1 MGKISRFLAL
11 ITFFASVVFGACDFS
26 EFDKNFMEV
35 GPKERQRLHNEI
47 KNTYIKAVIND
58 DLECKKESLKRLIKA
73 NEVFEIDSKTLK
85 KELATLENSADSK
98 NTTNNAKKDENP
110 TKTTKNQ
117 NKDSS
122 KETKNA
128 EQKTNSKVEQN
139 KTTKVTQKE
148 QSKEQKAQK
157 IEPKKEPKA
166 EQNVLSDNVRKTLRV
181 LEVLSDKTALKI
193 KLNRNIDESELKNFT
208 LGSEDSW
215 RNVYDISGILPSKF
229 PTPQNGISAKIRI
242 AQKDPSTV
250 RIVFE
255 DAKKSQ
261 IYTQINDKEITF
273 SKNKL
278 TQSTQKTE
286 QKDSAKKAANAE
298 KTNTSKIQAAT
309 NESEKITEKTTNKT
323 QKTTANTEKK
333 TAETK
338 KAEPINQKP
347 MKITA
352 DTAPAAASN
361 KLSKKQKASKI
372 IVIDPGHG
380 GDDVGALSQNKKLR
394 EKDIVLSVSKK
405 TAALLKERGYKVLFT
420 RSNDRFI
427 KLRSRTSF
435 ANDKGAHLFISVH
448 ANAAPNKEKAKT
460 MNGIETFFLSPSRSE
475 RSMNAANLENKA
487 DTDEMNYFTKVSF
500 LNFLNREKII
510 ASNKL
515 AIDMQ
520 AALLKSVRT
529 SYKVSDGGV
538 REAPFWVL
546 VGALMP
552 AVLIE
557 IGYISHAEES
567 LKISNSKYQDR
578 LAKGIADGVDE
589 YFAKN
594 L

>member
-1 MGKISRFLAL
+1 M
-11 ITFFASVVFGACDFS
+11 SVVFGACDFS

-35 GPKERQRLHNEI
+35 GAKERQRLHNEI
-47 KNTYIKAVIND
+47 KNAYIKSVIND
-58 DLECKKESLKRLIKA
+58 DLECKKASLERLIKA
-73 NEVFEIDSKTLK
+73 NAVFNIDSKALK
-85 KELATLENSADSK
+85 KELASLNQANAKNADE
-98 NTTNNAKKDENP
+98 NNADENN
-110 TKTTKNQ
+110 TKKSTPKSQ
-117 NKDSS
+117 NKDSAEEAK
-122 KETKNA
+122 KEAKNI
-128 EQKTNSKVEQN
+128 EQKTKSRAAQ
-139 KTTKVTQKE
+139 T
-148 QSKEQKAQK
+148 KEQKSQK
-157 IEPKKEPKA
+157 AEAKTKVEAKKEAKAEPK
-166 EQNVLSDNVRKTLRV
+166 SLRV
-181 LEVLSDKTALKI
+181 LEVLSDKNSLKI
-193 KLNRNIDESELKNFT
+193 KLNRNINEDELKNFA
-208 LGSEDSW
+208 LSSKDSW
-215 RNVYDISGILPSKF
+215 RNVYDITGILPSKF
-229 PTPQNGISAKIRI
+229 PIPQNGISAKIRI

-261 IYTQINDKEITF
+261 IYAQIDEKEITF
-273 SKNKL
+273 SKNKPA
-278 TQSTQKTE
+278 QNTQKTE
-286 QKDSAKKAANAE
+286 QKTEQNTKKTAKKVASIEKTSASKAE
-298 KTNTSKIQAAT
+298 KTA
-309 NESEKITEKTTNKT
+309 KT
-323 QKTTANTEKK
+323 QKENTKNDKK
-333 TAETK
+333 IAK
-338 KAEPINQKP
+338 KPEPVNQKA

-352 DTAPAAASN
+352 DTATAASN

-372 IVIDPGHG
+372 IVLDPGHG

-394 EKDIVLSVSKK
+394 EKDIVLNVSKK
-405 TAALLKERGYKVLFT
+405 TASLLKERGYKVLFT

-435 ANDKGAHLFISVH
+435 ANDKGAHLFISIH
-448 ANAAPNKEKAKT
+448 ANAAPNKQKAKS

-520 AALLKSVRT
+520 AALLKSVRAG
-529 SYKVSDGGV
+529 YKVSDGGV

-557 IGYISHAEES
+557 IGYISHPDES
-567 LKISNSKYQDR
+567 QKIANSKYQDR

>member
-1 MGKISRFLAL
+1 M
-11 ITFFASVVFGACDFS
+11 SVVFGACDFS
-26 EFDKNFMEV
+26 EFDKNFMKV
-35 GPKERQRLHNEI
+35 GTKERQRLHNEI
-47 KNTYIKAVIND
+47 KNAYIKSVIND
-58 DLECKKESLKRLIKA
+58 DLECKKASLERLIKA
-73 NEVFEIDSKTLK
+73 NAVFNIDSKTLK
-85 KELATLENSADSK
+85 KELASLSQANAKNADE
-98 NTTNNAKKDENP
+98 NNADENN
-110 TKTTKNQ
+110 TKKSTPKSQ
-117 NKDSS
+117 NKDSAQEAKKEAKKETK
-122 KETKNA
+122 KETKNT
-128 EQKTNSKVEQN
+128 EQKTKSRAAQ
-139 KTTKVTQKE
+139 T
-148 QSKEQKAQK
+148 KEQKSQK
-157 IEPKKEPKA
+157 VEAKKEAKAEPK
-166 EQNVLSDNVRKTLRV
+166 SLRV
-181 LEVLSDKTALKI
+181 LEVLSDKNSLKI
-193 KLNRNIDESELKNFT
+193 KLNRNINEDELKNFA
-208 LGSEDSW
+208 LSSKDSW
-215 RNVYDISGILPSKF
+215 RNVYDITGILPSKF
-229 PTPQNGISAKIRI
+229 PIPQNGISAKIRI

-261 IYTQINDKEITF
+261 IYAQINEKEITF
-273 SKNKL
+273 SKNKPA
-278 TQSTQKTE
+278 QNTQKVE
-286 QKDSAKKAANAE
+286 QKTQPSGSAKKVASTEKTSENKAE
-298 KTNTSKIQAAT
+298 KTA
-309 NESEKITEKTTNKT
+309 KT
-323 QKTTANTEKK
+323 QNTKNDKK
-333 TAETK
+333 IAK
-338 KAEPINQKP
+338 KPEPINQKA

-352 DTAPAAASN
+352 DIAAASN

-372 IVIDPGHG
+372 IVLDPGHG

-394 EKDIVLSVSKK
+394 EKDIVLNVSKK
-405 TAALLKERGYKVLFT
+405 TASLLKERGYKVLFT

-435 ANDKGAHLFISVH
+435 ANDKGAHLFISIH

-460 MNGIETFFLSPSRSE
+460 MNGIETYFLSPSRSE

-520 AALLKSVRT
+520 AALLKSVRA

-557 IGYISHAEES
+557 IGYISHPDES
-567 LKISNSKYQDR
+567 QKIANSKYQDR

>member
-11 ITFFASVVFGACDFS
+11 ITLFISVVFGVCDFS
-26 EFDKNFMEV
+26 EFDKNFIEV
-35 GPKERQRLHNEI
+35 GAKERQRLHNEI
-47 KNTYIKAVIND
+47 KNAYIKSVIND
-58 DLECKKESLKRLIKA
+58 DLECKKASLERLIKA
-73 NEVFEIDSKTLK
+73 NDVFGVNSKALK
-85 KELATLENSADSK
+85 KELASLNQANAKNADE
-98 NTTNNAKKDENP
+98 NNADENN
-110 TKTTKNQ
+110 TKKSTPKSQ
-117 NKDSS
+117 NKDSAQEAKNEAK
-122 KETKNA
+122 KETKNT
-128 EQKTNSKVEQN
+128 EQKTKSRAAQ
-139 KTTKVTQKE
+139 T
-148 QSKEQKAQK
+148 KEQKSQK
-157 IEPKKEPKA
+157 AEAKKEAKTKLEAEPK
-166 EQNVLSDNVRKTLRV
+166 SLRV
-181 LEVLSDKTALKI
+181 LEVLSDKNSLKI
-193 KLNRNIDESELKNFT
+193 KLNRNINEDELKNFT
-208 LGSEDSW
+208 LNSKDSW
-215 RNVYDISGILPSKF
+215 RNVYDITGILPSKF
-229 PTPQNGISAKIRI
+229 PIPQNGISGKIRI

-261 IYTQINDKEITF
+261 IYAQIDEKEITF
-273 SKNKL
+273 SKKL
-278 TQSTQKTE
+278 AQNTQKAE
-286 QKDSAKKAANAE
+286 QKAEQNTKKTVKKVVSAE
-298 KTNTSKIQAAT
+298 KTSASKA
-309 NESEKITEKTTNKT
+309 EKTAKT
-323 QKTTANTEKK
+323 QKENTKNDKK
-333 TAETK
+333 IAK
-338 KAEPINQKP
+338 KPEPVNQKA

-352 DTAPAAASN
+352 DTATAASN

-372 IVIDPGHG
+372 IVLDPGHG

-394 EKDIVLSVSKK
+394 EKDIVLNVSKK
-405 TAALLKERGYKVLFT
+405 TASLLKERGYKVLFT

-435 ANDKGAHLFISVH
+435 ANDKGAHLFISIH

-529 SYKVSDGGV
+529 GYKVSDGGV

-557 IGYISHAEES
+557 IGYISHPDES
-567 LKISNSKYQDR
+567 QKIANSKYQDR

>member
-1 MGKISRFLAL
+1 MAR
-11 ITFFASVVFGACDFS
+11 VVGLQFNMKQ
-26 EFDKNFMEV
+26 EK
-35 GPKERQRLHNEI
+35 PK
-47 KNTYIKAVIND
+47 
-58 DLECKKESLKRLIKA
+58 KKE
-73 NEVFEIDSKTLK
+73 VK
-85 KELATLENSADSK
+85 KE
-98 NTTNNAKKDENP
+98 AKKEAKKE
-110 TKTTKNQ
+110 TK
-117 NKDSS
+117 
-122 KETKNA
+122 KETKNT
-128 EQKTNSKVEQN
+128 EQKTN
-139 KTTKVTQKE
+139 TKSIITQT
-148 QSKEQKAQK
+148 KEQKSQK
-157 IEPKKEPKA
+157 VETKKEAKTKVEAEPK
-166 EQNVLSDNVRKTLRV
+166 SLRV
-181 LEVLSDKTALKI
+181 LEVLSDKNSLKI
-193 KLNRNIDESELKNFT
+193 KLNRNINEDELKNFT
-208 LGSEDSW
+208 LNSKDSW
-215 RNVYDISGILPSKF
+215 RNVYDITGILPSKF
-229 PTPQNGISAKIRI
+229 PIPQNGISAKIRI
-242 AQKDPSTV
+242 AQKDTSTV

-261 IYTQINDKEITF
+261 IYAQIDKKEITF
-273 SKNKL
+273 SKNKPA
-278 TQSTQKTE
+278 QNTQKTE
-286 QKDSAKKAANAE
+286 QKAEQKAEQNTKKTAKKVASAE
-298 KTNTSKIQAAT
+298 KT
-309 NESEKITEKTTNKT
+309 SEKTSENKAEKTAK
-323 QKTTANTEKK
+323 KENTKNDKK
-333 TAETK
+333 IAK
-338 KAEPINQKP
+338 KPEPVNQKA

-352 DTAPAAASN
+352 DTTTAASN

-372 IVIDPGHG
+372 IVLDPGHG

-394 EKDIVLSVSKK
+394 EKDIVLNVSKK
-405 TAALLKERGYKVLFT
+405 TASLLKERGYKVLFT

-435 ANDKGAHLFISVH
+435 ANDKGAHLFISIH
-448 ANAAPNKEKAKT
+448 ANAAPNKEKAKS

-520 AALLKSVRT
+520 AALLKSVRAG
-529 SYKVSDGGV
+529 YKVSDGGV

-557 IGYISHAEES
+557 IGYISHPDES
-567 LKISNSKYQDR
+567 QKIANSKYQDR

>member
-11 ITFFASVVFGACDFS
+11 ITLFMSVVFGACDFS

-35 GPKERQRLHNEI
+35 GAKERQRLHNEI
-47 KNTYIKAVIND
+47 KNAYIKSVIND
-58 DLECKKESLKRLIKA
+58 DLECKKASLERLIKA
-73 NEVFEIDSKTLK
+73 NDIFNIDSKTLK
-85 KELATLENSADSK
+85 KELASLNQA
-98 NTTNNAKKDENP
+98 NAKNADENN
-110 TKTTKNQ
+110 TKKSTPKSQ
-117 NKDSS
+117 NKDSAEEAK
-122 KETKNA
+122 KEAKNI
-128 EQKTNSKVEQN
+128 EQKTKSRAAQ
-139 KTTKVTQKE
+139 T
-148 QSKEQKAQK
+148 KEQKSQK
-157 IEPKKEPKA
+157 VEAKKEAKTKVEAEPK
-166 EQNVLSDNVRKTLRV
+166 SLRV
-181 LEVLSDKTALKI
+181 LEVLSDKNSLKI
-193 KLNRNIDESELKNFT
+193 KLNRNINEDELKNFT
-208 LGSEDSW
+208 LNSKDSW
-215 RNVYDISGILPSKF
+215 RNVYDITGILPSKF
-229 PTPQNGISAKIRI
+229 PIPQNGISAKIRI

-261 IYTQINDKEITF
+261 IYAQINEKEITF
-273 SKNKL
+273 SKNKPA
-278 TQSTQKTE
+278 QNTQKTE
-286 QKDSAKKAANAE
+286 QKTEPSSSAKKVASAE
-298 KTNTSKIQAAT
+298 KT
-309 NESEKITEKTTNKT
+309 SEKTSENKAEKTAKT
-323 QKTTANTEKK
+323 QNTKNDKK
-333 TAETK
+333 IAK
-338 KAEPINQKP
+338 KPEPVNQKA

-352 DTAPAAASN
+352 DTATAASN

-372 IVIDPGHG
+372 IVLDPGHG

-394 EKDIVLSVSKK
+394 EKDIALSVSKK
-405 TAALLKERGYKVLFT
+405 TASLLKERGYKVLLT

-435 ANDKGAHLFISVH
+435 ANDKGAHLFISIH
-448 ANAAPNKEKAKT
+448 ANAAPNKEKAKS

-515 AIDMQ
+515 AIDIQ
-520 AALLKSVRT
+520 AGLLKSVRA

-557 IGYISHAEES
+557 IGYISHPDES
-567 LKISNSKYQDR
+567 QKIANSKYQDR

>member
-11 ITFFASVVFGACDFS
+11 ITLFISVVFGACDFS

-35 GPKERQRLHNEI
+35 GAKERQRLHNEI
-47 KNTYIKAVIND
+47 KNAYIKSVIND
-58 DLECKKESLKRLIKA
+58 DLECKKASLERLIKA
-73 NEVFEIDSKTLK
+73 NAVFNIDSKALK
-85 KELATLENSADSK
+85 KELASLSQANAKNTDKNKAKKSTPKSQNSAEESK
-98 NTTNNAKKDENP
+98 
-110 TKTTKNQ
+110 
-117 NKDSS
+117 
-122 KETKNA
+122 KETKNEA
-128 EQKTNSKVEQN
+128 KNTEQKTKSITAQ
-139 KTTKVTQKE
+139 T
-148 QSKEQKAQK
+148 KEQKSQK
-157 IEPKKEPKA
+157 AEAEPK
-166 EQNVLSDNVRKTLRV
+166 SLRV
-181 LEVLSDKTALKI
+181 LEVLSDKNSLKI
-193 KLNRNIDESELKNFT
+193 KLNRNINEDELKNFA
-208 LGSEDSW
+208 LSSKDSW
-215 RNVYDISGILPSKF
+215 RNVYDITGILPSKF

-261 IYTQINDKEITF
+261 IYAQINEKEITF
-273 SKNKL
+273 SKNKPA
-278 TQSTQKTE
+278 QNTQKTE
-286 QKDSAKKAANAE
+286 QKTEPSSSAKKVASTEKTSENKAE
-298 KTNTSKIQAAT
+298 KTA
-309 NESEKITEKTTNKT
+309 KT
-323 QKTTANTEKK
+323 QNTKNDKK
-333 TAETK
+333 IAK
-338 KAEPINQKP
+338 KPEPVNQKA

-352 DTAPAAASN
+352 DIAAASN

-372 IVIDPGHG
+372 IVLDPGHG

-394 EKDIVLSVSKK
+394 EKDIALSVSKK
-405 TAALLKERGYKVLFT
+405 TASLLKERGYKVLLT

-435 ANDKGAHLFISVH
+435 ANDKGAHLFISIH
-448 ANAAPNKEKAKT
+448 ANAAPNKEKAKS

-510 ASNKL
+510 ASNNL

-520 AALLKSVRT
+520 AALLKSVRA

-557 IGYISHAEES
+557 IGYISHPEES
-567 LKISNSKYQDR
+567 QKIANSKYQDHI
-578 LAKGIADGVDE
+578 AKGIADGVDE

>member
-1 MGKISRFLAL
+1 M
-11 ITFFASVVFGACDFS
+11 SVVFGACDFS
-26 EFDKNFMEV
+26 EFDKNFIEV
-35 GPKERQRLHNEI
+35 GAKERQRLHNEI
-47 KNTYIKAVIND
+47 KNAYIKSVIND
-58 DLECKKESLKRLIKA
+58 DLECKKASLERLIKA
-73 NEVFEIDSKTLK
+73 NAVFGVNSKALK
-85 KELATLENSADSK
+85 KELASLSQANAKNADE
-98 NTTNNAKKDENP
+98 NNADKNNTDKNNTDENNTDENN
-110 TKTTKNQ
+110 TKKSTPKSQ
-117 NKDSS
+117 NKDSAQEAK
-122 KETKNA
+122 KETKKETKKEAKNT
-128 EQKTNSKVEQN
+128 EQKTN
-139 KTTKVTQKE
+139 TKSIITQT
-148 QSKEQKAQK
+148 KEQKSQK
-157 IEPKKEPKA
+157 VKTKKEAKTKVEAEPK
-166 EQNVLSDNVRKTLRV
+166 SLRV
-181 LEVLSDKTALKI
+181 LEVLSDKNSLKI
-193 KLNRNIDESELKNFT
+193 KLNRNINEDELKNFA
-208 LGSEDSW
+208 LNSKDSW
-215 RNVYDISGILPSKF
+215 RNVYDITGILPSKF
-229 PTPQNGISAKIRI
+229 PIPQNGISAKIRI

-261 IYTQINDKEITF
+261 IYAQIDKKEITF
-273 SKNKL
+273 SKKL
-278 TQSTQKTE
+278 AQNTQKTE
-286 QKDSAKKAANAE
+286 QKTEQNTKKTAKKV
-298 KTNTSKIQAAT
+298 
-309 NESEKITEKTTNKT
+309 
-323 QKTTANTEKK
+323 ANTEKTSAGKAEK
-333 TAETK
+333 TAKTQKENTK
-338 KAEPINQKP
+338 NDKKIAKKPEPINQKA

-352 DTAPAAASN
+352 DTAIAATSN

-372 IVIDPGHG
+372 IVLDPGHG

-394 EKDIVLSVSKK
+394 EKDIVLNVSKK
-405 TAALLKERGYKVLFT
+405 TASLLKERGYKVLFT

-435 ANDKGAHLFISVH
+435 ANDKGAHLFISIH
-448 ANAAPNKEKAKT
+448 ANAAPNKEKAKS

-520 AALLKSVRT
+520 AALLKSVRA

-557 IGYISHAEES
+557 IGYISHPDES
-567 LKISNSKYQDR
+567 QKIANSKYQDR

>member
-1 MGKISRFLAL
+1 M
-11 ITFFASVVFGACDFS
+11 SVVFGACDFS
-26 EFDKNFMEV
+26 EFDKNFMKV
-35 GPKERQRLHNEI
+35 GTKERQRLHNEI
-47 KNTYIKAVIND
+47 KNAYIKSVIND
-58 DLECKKESLKRLIKA
+58 DLECKKASLERLIKA
-73 NEVFEIDSKTLK
+73 NAVFNIDSKALK
-85 KELATLENSADSK
+85 KELASLSQANAKNADK
-98 NTTNNAKKDENP
+98 NNAKKSTPKSQNSAQEA
-110 TKTTKNQ
+110 KN
-117 NKDSS
+117 
-122 KETKNA
+122 T
-128 EQKTNSKVEQN
+128 EQKTKSITAQ
-139 KTTKVTQKE
+139 T
-148 QSKEQKAQK
+148 KEQKSQ
-157 IEPKKEPKA
+157 KA
-166 EQNVLSDNVRKTLRV
+166 EAKAEAKVEAKSLRV
-181 LEVLSDKTALKI
+181 LEVLSDKNSLKI
-193 KLNRNIDESELKNFT
+193 KLNRNINKSELKNFT
-208 LGSEDSW
+208 LGSGDSW
-215 RNVYDISGILPSKF
+215 RNVYDITGILPSKF
-229 PTPQNGISAKIRI
+229 PIPQNGISAKIRI

-261 IYTQINDKEITF
+261 IYAQIDEKEITF
-273 SKNKL
+273 SKNKPA
-278 TQSTQKTE
+278 QNTQKTE
-286 QKDSAKKAANAE
+286 QKTEPSSSAKKVASAE
-298 KTNTSKIQAAT
+298 KT
-309 NESEKITEKTTNKT
+309 SEKTSAGKTEKTAKT
-323 QKTTANTEKK
+323 QNTKNDKK
-333 TAETK
+333 IAK
-338 KAEPINQKP
+338 KPEPVNQKA

-352 DTAPAAASN
+352 DIAAASN

-372 IVIDPGHG
+372 IVLDPGHG

-394 EKDIVLSVSKK
+394 EKDIVLNVSKK
-405 TAALLKERGYKVLFT
+405 TASLLKERGYKVLFT

-435 ANDKGAHLFISVH
+435 ANDKGAHLFISIH

-460 MNGIETFFLSPSRSE
+460 MNGIETYFLSPSRSE

-487 DTDEMNYFTKVSF
+487 DTDEMNYFTKLSF

-520 AALLKSVRT
+520 AALLKSVRA

-557 IGYISHAEES
+557 IGYISHPEES
-567 LKISNSKYQDR
+567 QKIANSKYQDHI
-578 LAKGIADGVDE
+578 AKGIADGVDE

>member
-1 MGKISRFLAL
+1 MGKISRFLVL
-11 ITFFASVVFGACDFS
+11 ITLFISVVFGVCDFS
-26 EFDKNFMEV
+26 EFDKNFIEV
-35 GPKERQRLHNEI
+35 GAKERQRLHNEI
-47 KNTYIKAVIND
+47 KNAYIKSVIND
-58 DLECKKESLKRLIKA
+58 DLECKKASLERLIKA
-73 NEVFEIDSKTLK
+73 NDVFNIDSKALK
-85 KELATLENSADSK
+85 KELASLNQANTKNADE
-98 NTTNNAKKDENP
+98 NNADENNTDKNN
-110 TKTTKNQ
+110 TKKSTSKSQ
-117 NKDSS
+117 NKDSAQEAKNEAK
-122 KETKNA
+122 KETKNT
-128 EQKTNSKVEQN
+128 EQKTKSRAAQ
-139 KTTKVTQKE
+139 T
-148 QSKEQKAQK
+148 KEQKSQK
-157 IEPKKEPKA
+157 AEAKKEAKTKLEAEPK
-166 EQNVLSDNVRKTLRV
+166 SLRV
-181 LEVLSDKTALKI
+181 LEVLSDKNSLKI
-193 KLNRNIDESELKNFT
+193 KLNRNINEDELKNFA
-208 LGSEDSW
+208 LSSKDSW
-215 RNVYDISGILPSKF
+215 RNVYDITGILPSKF
-229 PTPQNGISAKIRI
+229 PIPQNGISAKIRI

-255 DAKKSQ
+255 DAKKSRIYAQ
-261 IYTQINDKEITF
+261 IDEKEITF
-273 SKNKL
+273 SKKL
-278 TQSTQKTE
+278 AQNTQKTE
-286 QKDSAKKAANAE
+286 QNTKKTAKKVASTEKTSASKAE
-298 KTNTSKIQAAT
+298 KTA
-309 NESEKITEKTTNKT
+309 KT
-323 QKTTANTEKK
+323 QNTKNDKK
-333 TAETK
+333 IAK
-338 KAEPINQKP
+338 KPEPINQKAI
-347 MKITA
+347 KITA
-352 DTAPAAASN
+352 DTAAASN

-372 IVIDPGHG
+372 IVLDPGHG

-394 EKDIVLSVSKK
+394 EKDIALSVSKK
-405 TAALLKERGYKVLFT
+405 TASLLKERGYKVLFT

-435 ANDKGAHLFISVH
+435 ANDKGAHLFISIH
-448 ANAAPNKEKAKT
+448 ANAAPNKEKAKS

-520 AALLKSVRT
+520 AALLKSVRA

-557 IGYISHAEES
+557 IGYISHPDES
-567 LKISNSKYQDR
+567 QKIANSKYQDR

>member
-11 ITFFASVVFGACDFS
+11 ITLFISVVFGACDFS
-26 EFDKNFMEV
+26 EFDKNFIEV
-35 GPKERQRLHNEI
+35 GAKERQRLHNEI
-47 KNTYIKAVIND
+47 KNAYIKSVIND
-58 DLECKKESLKRLIKA
+58 DLECKKASLERLIKA
-73 NEVFEIDSKTLK
+73 NDVFNIDSKALK
-85 KELATLENSADSK
+85 KELTSLNQANTKNADE
-98 NTTNNAKKDENP
+98 NNADKNNTKKSTP
-110 TKTTKNQ
+110 KSQ
-117 NKDSS
+117 NKDSAQEAKKVS
-122 KETKNA
+122 KKETKNT
-128 EQKTNSKVEQN
+128 EQKTN
-139 KTTKVTQKE
+139 TKSIITQT
-148 QSKEQKAQK
+148 KEQKSQK
-157 IEPKKEPKA
+157 AEAKTKVEAKAEPK
-166 EQNVLSDNVRKTLRV
+166 SLRV
-181 LEVLSDKTALKI
+181 LEVLSDKNSLKI
-193 KLNRNIDESELKNFT
+193 KLNRNINEDELKNFT
-208 LGSEDSW
+208 LNSKDSW
-215 RNVYDISGILPSKF
+215 RNVYDITGILPSKF
-229 PTPQNGISAKIRI
+229 PIPQNGISAKIRI

-261 IYTQINDKEITF
+261 IYAQIDKKEITF
-273 SKNKL
+273 SKNKPA
-278 TQSTQKTE
+278 QNTQKTE
-286 QKDSAKKAANAE
+286 QKAEQKAEQNTKKTAKKVASAE
-298 KTNTSKIQAAT
+298 KT
-309 NESEKITEKTTNKT
+309 SEKTSENKAEKTAK
-323 QKTTANTEKK
+323 KENTKNDKK
-333 TAETK
+333 IAK
-338 KAEPINQKP
+338 KPEPVNQKA

-352 DTAPAAASN
+352 DTATAASN

-372 IVIDPGHG
+372 IVLDPGHG

-394 EKDIVLSVSKK
+394 EKDIVLNVSKK
-405 TAALLKERGYKVLFT
+405 TASLLKERGYKVLFT

-435 ANDKGAHLFISVH
+435 ANDKGAHLFISIH
-448 ANAAPNKEKAKT
+448 ANAAPNKQKAKS

-520 AALLKSVRT
+520 AALLKSVRAG
-529 SYKVSDGGV
+529 YKVSDGGV

-557 IGYISHAEES
+557 IGYISHPDES
-567 LKISNSKYQDR
+567 QKIANSKYQDR

>member
-11 ITFFASVVFGACDFS
+11 ITLFISVVFGACDFS

-35 GPKERQRLHNEI
+35 GAKERQRLHNEI
-47 KNTYIKAVIND
+47 KNTYIKSVIND
-58 DLECKKESLKRLIKA
+58 DLECKKASLERLIKA
-73 NEVFEIDSKTLK
+73 NAVFNIDSKTLK
-85 KELATLENSADSK
+85 KELASLNQANAKNADE
-98 NTTNNAKKDENP
+98 NNADKNNADKNNADENN
-110 TKTTKNQ
+110 TKKSTPKSQ
-117 NKDSS
+117 NKDSAQEAKKETK
-122 KETKNA
+122 KETKNT
-128 EQKTNSKVEQN
+128 EQKTKSRIAQ
-139 KTTKVTQKE
+139 T
-148 QSKEQKAQK
+148 KEQKSQK
-157 IEPKKEPKA
+157 VEAKKEAKAEPK
-166 EQNVLSDNVRKTLRV
+166 SLRV
-181 LEVLSDKTALKI
+181 LEVLSDKNSLKI
-193 KLNRNIDESELKNFT
+193 KLNRNINEDELKNFT
-208 LGSEDSW
+208 LNSKDSW
-215 RNVYDISGILPSKF
+215 RNVYDITGILPSKF
-229 PTPQNGISAKIRI
+229 PIPQNGISAKIRI

-261 IYTQINDKEITF
+261 IYAQIDEKEITF
-273 SKNKL
+273 SKKL
-278 TQSTQKTE
+278 AQNTQKAE
-286 QKDSAKKAANAE
+286 QKAEQNTKKTAKKVASTEKTSEKTSENKAE
-298 KTNTSKIQAAT
+298 KTA
-309 NESEKITEKTTNKT
+309 KT
-323 QKTTANTEKK
+323 QNTKNDKK
-333 TAETK
+333 IAK
-338 KAEPINQKP
+338 KPEPINQKA

-352 DTAPAAASN
+352 DTTTAASN

-372 IVIDPGHG
+372 IVLDPGHG

-394 EKDIVLSVSKK
+394 EKDIVLNVSKK
-405 TAALLKERGYKVLFT
+405 TASLLKERGYKVLFT

-435 ANDKGAHLFISVH
+435 ANDKGAHLFISIH
-448 ANAAPNKEKAKT
+448 ANAAPNKEKAKS

-520 AALLKSVRT
+520 AALLKSVRA

-557 IGYISHAEES
+557 IGYISHPDES
-567 LKISNSKYQDR
+567 QKIANSKYQDR

>member
-11 ITFFASVVFGACDFS
+11 ITLFISVVFGACDFS
-26 EFDKNFMEV
+26 EFDKNFIEV
-35 GPKERQRLHNEI
+35 GAKERQRLHNEI
-47 KNTYIKAVIND
+47 KNAYIKSVIND
-58 DLECKKESLKRLIKA
+58 DLECKKASLERLIKA
-73 NEVFEIDSKTLK
+73 NDVFNIDSKALK
-85 KELATLENSADSK
+85 KELTSLNQANTKNADE
-98 NTTNNAKKDENP
+98 NNADKNNTKKSTP
-110 TKTTKNQ
+110 KSQ
-117 NKDSS
+117 NKDSAQEAKKVS
-122 KETKNA
+122 KKETKNT
-128 EQKTNSKVEQN
+128 EQKTN
-139 KTTKVTQKE
+139 TKSIITQT
-148 QSKEQKAQK
+148 KEQKSQK
-157 IEPKKEPKA
+157 VKTKKEAKTKVEAEPK
-166 EQNVLSDNVRKTLRV
+166 SLRV
-181 LEVLSDKTALKI
+181 LEVLSDKNSLKI
-193 KLNRNIDESELKNFT
+193 KLNRNINEDELKNFT
-208 LGSEDSW
+208 LNSKDSW
-215 RNVYDISGILPSKF
+215 RNVYDITGILPSKF
-229 PTPQNGISAKIRI
+229 PIPQNGISAKIRI
-242 AQKDPSTV
+242 AQKDTSTV

-261 IYTQINDKEITF
+261 IYAQIDEKEITF
-273 SKNKL
+273 SKKL
-278 TQSTQKTE
+278 AQNTQKTE
-286 QKDSAKKAANAE
+286 QKTEQNTKKTAKKV
-298 KTNTSKIQAAT
+298 
-309 NESEKITEKTTNKT
+309 
-323 QKTTANTEKK
+323 ANTEKTSEKTSENKAEK
-333 TAETK
+333 TAKTQNTK
-338 KAEPINQKP
+338 NDKKIAKKPEPINQKA

-352 DTAPAAASN
+352 DTATAASN

-372 IVIDPGHG
+372 IVLDPGHG

-394 EKDIVLSVSKK
+394 EKDIVINVSKK
-405 TAALLKERGYKVLFT
+405 TASLLKERGYKVLFT

-435 ANDKGAHLFISVH
+435 ANDKGAHLFISIH
-448 ANAAPNKEKAKT
+448 ANAAPNKEKAKS

-520 AALLKSVRT
+520 AALLKSVRAG
-529 SYKVSDGGV
+529 YKVSDGGV

-557 IGYISHAEES
+557 IGYISHPDES
-567 LKISNSKYQDR
+567 QKIANSKYQDR